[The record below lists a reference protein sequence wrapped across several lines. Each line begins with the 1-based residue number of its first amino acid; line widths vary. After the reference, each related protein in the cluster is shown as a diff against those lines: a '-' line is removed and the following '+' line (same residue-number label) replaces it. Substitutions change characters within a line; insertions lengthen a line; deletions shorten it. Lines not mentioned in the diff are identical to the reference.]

1 MTIVDNAVKF
11 HDGRQA
17 PRLGFGTWQIPDSDA
32 ASVVEA
38 ALRAGYRSIDTAA
51 MYHNEHGV
59 GQGILR
65 SGVPRD
71 EIFLATKLWN
81 DQHGHDVSRAAFEAS
96 LEKLGLD
103 YVDLYLIH
111 WPVPKWGKF
120 VQAWEVLIQLHDEGL
135 AKSIGVCNF
144 NVNHLQALLDETG
157 VMPVVNQIEL
167 NPYFQQRALRDFHA
181 EHSIVTESWSPL
193 GRGALLEDA
202 VLVDIAHKHKRT
214 AAQVVLRWHVQ
225 IGNMVIPKSVTPS
238 RIKENIQI
246 FDFSLDDE
254 DMRAI
259 AALDRGEEGRTGPDP
274 ERFSLPKA

>member
-1 MTIVDNAVKF
+1 MTIIDSTVRF

-17 PRLGFGTWQIPDSDA
+17 PRLGFGTWQIPDDDA
-32 ASVVEA
+32 ASVVET
-38 ALRAGYRSIDTAA
+38 ALREGYRSIDTAA
-51 MYHNEHGV
+51 IYHNERGV
-59 GQGILR
+59 GQGIVR
-65 SGVPRD
+65 SGLPRED
-71 EIFLATKLWN
+71 VFLATKLWN

-120 VQAWEVLIQLHDEGL
+120 VEAWEVLIQLHDEGL

-144 NVNHLQALLDETG
+144 NVNHLQTLLDETG

-167 NPYFQQRALRDFHA
+167 NPYFQQRTLREFHA
-181 EHSIVTESWSPL
+181 EHDIVTESWSPL

-214 AAQVVLRWHVQ
+214 TAQIVLRWHIQ
-225 IGNMVIPKSVTPS
+225 LGNMTIPKSVTPS
-238 RIKENIQI
+238 RIKENLQI
-246 FDFSLDDE
+246 FDFSLDDD

-259 AALDRGEEGRTGPDP
+259 ADLDRGEEGRTGPDP